1 MSLKRFILDALTEKF
16 KDIDVKVLNRI
27 AATAAKTV
35 KNEEEATTYVDDL
48 TLQKVIDSYSD
59 SRTTEALT
67 SYEKKHGLK
76 DGKKAQPDDDDED
89 DDDGDDITNGNKKTS
104 PTGKKTGKGSDADAP
119 GYVKKLF
126 SKIDA
131 MGSELAALKGEKVT
145 TARSSKLSDLLKDV
159 PEKLRN
165 RYTKD
170 FGRMKFD
177 TDEEFE
183 EWLEEITPDIEDI
196 STTISTKEG
205 LVGRPKGAAKTG
217 GDEKKV
223 NPLVQ
228 SRVEARKAET
238 ETPAIIGL
246 PQNQT
251 SK

>member
-1 MSLKRFILDALTEKF
+1 MSLKRFILDGLTDKF

-35 KNEEEATTYVDDL
+35 KSEEEATAYVEDL

-76 DGKKAQPDDDDED
+76 DGKKVPDDDDED

-104 PTGKKTGKGSDADAP
+104 PKGKKTGKGSDDDAP
-119 GYVKKLF
+119 GYVKELF
-126 SKIDA
+126 SKIDS
-131 MGSELAALKGEKVT
+131 MSSELAALKGEKVT

-177 TDEEFE
+177 TDDEFE

-196 STTISTKEG
+196 STSISTKEG
-205 LVGRPKGAAKTG
+205 LVGRPKGAAKIG
-217 GDEKKV
+217 GEENKI
-223 NPLVQ
+223 NPIVQ
-228 SRVEARKAET
+228 SRIDARKAET

-246 PQNQT
+246 PQN
-251 SK
+251 

>member
-1 MSLKRFILDALTEKF
+1 MI
-16 KDIDVKVLNRI
+16 NRI

-35 KNEEEATTYVDDL
+35 KSEEEATTYVEEL

-67 SYEKKHGLK
+67 SYEKKHGLR
-76 DGKKAQPDDDDED
+76 DGKKVQTDDDDD
-89 DDDGDDITNGNKKTS
+89 DDNGGDDTTNVNKKTS
-104 PTGKKTGKGSDADAP
+104 SKEKTGKGSDDDTP
-119 GYVKKLF
+119 KYIKDLF
-126 SKIDA
+126 AKMDA

-183 EWLEEITPDIEDI
+183 EWLDEITPDIEEI
-196 STTISTKEG
+196 STSISTKEG

-246 PQNQT
+246 PQN
-251 SK
+251 